1 MLFHTVEFF
10 WFMLFFVVLVLAMP
24 RSFTLL
30 LLLFGSYLFYGWSGP
45 LFFTLLLMFSSITD
59 YSLARYFGP
68 RPELW
73 KKGILVSAL
82 VNFSIL
88 GYFKYSNFVFSNL
101 NPAFAALGL
110 PAQLPMLDIALPVGI
125 SFYTFQSFAYT
136 VDVLT
141 GRIPACRSLPR
152 FLLFVT
158 WFPQL
163 VAGPILR
170 AGDLLPQIDNIESK
184 LSGMARRVPAAATLF
199 AEGWLRK
206 AFADLVS
213 PTSDVFFRDPTGATG
228 AGALFGIIA
237 FGLQIYGDFSG
248 YTKMAQGASWLFGV
262 RLMENFNLPYVATS
276 VRDFWRRWHLSLS
289 TWFRDYL
296 YVPLGGN
303 RGGAARTYF
312 NLALT
317 MLVCGMW
324 HGANWTFLLWGA
336 LHGALMIIERI
347 LTGRSAGLPIV
358 ISRPLTLAFVF
369 LAWVPFR
376 APDIATTWKAYAA
389 LGNGGWEWPALGFV
403 LGLLGL
409 IAIDRYYH
417 SSGRDSYATVADEG
431 LAART
436 YGEWRAAMMVAAC
449 ALVWSAAHV
458 LGQNKVASFI
468 YFQF

>member
-1 MLFHTVEFF
+1 MLFHTIEFF
-10 WFMLFFVVLVLAMP
+10 WFLLAFVLLVLLLP
-24 RSFTLL
+24 RGATLGIL
-30 LLLFGSYLFYGWSGP
+30 LGGSYLFYGWSGP
-45 LFFTLLLMFSSITD
+45 AFALLLLASSLTD
-59 YSLARYFGP
+59 YSIARYFGP
-68 RPELW
+68 RREW
-73 KKGILVSAL
+73 WQRGIIISAV
-82 VNFSIL
+82 VNFSFL

-101 NPAFAALGL
+101 NPAFSALGL
-110 PAQLPMLDIALPVGI
+110 PLQLPLLDVVLPVGI

-141 GRIPACRSLPR
+141 GRLPACKSLPR

-170 AGDLLPQIDNIESK
+170 AGDLLPQIDNMEQK
-184 LSGMARRVPAAATLF
+184 LAGMARRLPAAATLF

-206 AFADLVS
+206 ACADLVA
-213 PTSDVFFRDPTGATG
+213 PTSDAFFRDPSGATG
-228 AGALFGIIA
+228 AGAAFGMLA

-248 YTKMAQGASWLFGV
+248 YNKMAQGTSWLFGV
-262 RLMENFNLPYVATS
+262 RLMENFNLPYAATS
-276 VRDFWRRWHLSLS
+276 VRDFWRRWHISLS

-303 RGGAARTYF
+303 RHGAARTYF

-336 LHGALMIIERI
+336 LHGGLLIAERVVGGRAPSLPPPLAWL
-347 LTGRSAGLPIV
+347 LTMC
-358 ISRPLTLAFVF
+358 FVF

-376 APDIATTWKAYAA
+376 APDLATTWTAYTA
-389 LGNGGWEWPALGFV
+389 LANGGWEWPALGFV
-403 LGLLGL
+403 LGAIG
-409 IAIDRYYH
+409 IAAVDLYYKRIDRAC
-417 SSGRDSYATVADEG
+417 YARTADEDR
-431 LAART
+431 AVSA
-436 YGEWRAAMMVAAC
+436 YGEWRAAVLVAAC
-449 ALVWSAAHV
+449 VLVWSAAHV